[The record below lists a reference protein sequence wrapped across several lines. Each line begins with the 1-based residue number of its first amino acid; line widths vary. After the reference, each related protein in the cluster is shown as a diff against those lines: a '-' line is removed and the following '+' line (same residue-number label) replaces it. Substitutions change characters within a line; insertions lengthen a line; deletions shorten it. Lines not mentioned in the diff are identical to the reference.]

1 MGSQGYT
8 KKRPC
13 CICRRWFTPHPR
25 LKDRQRTC
33 GDPGCKN
40 ERHRRKCAEWNHRNG
55 DYFKSNYLQKKLD
68 SKNKETQLKSRL
80 KTGLPKNFVQDV
92 IGVQH
97 LVIMDYMAQLIISRF
112 QDVIN
117 AQLAEKTS
125 QTGRLPRKKCSR
137 RDRL

>member
-40 ERHRRKCAEWNHRNG
+40 ERHRQKCTQWNKRHA
-55 DYFKSNYLQKKLD
+55 DYFKANYLQKKLD
-68 SKNKETQLKSRL
+68 SKSQVKTRL
-80 KTGLPKNFVQDV
+80 NIGLPKDFVQDV

-97 LVIMDYMAQLIISRF
+97 LVIMEYLAQLILLRF
-112 QDVIN
+112 QDAIN
-117 AQLAEKTS
+117 VQIAGKTT
-125 QTGRLPRKKCSR
+125 QTGRLPRKKFSR

>member
-40 ERHRRKCAEWNHRNG
+40 ERHRQKCAQWNNRHA
-55 DYFKSNYLQKKLD
+55 DYFKANYLQKKLD
-68 SKNKETQLKSRL
+68 SKSQVKTRL
-80 KTGLPKNFVQDV
+80 NTGLPKDFVQEV

-97 LVIMDYMAQLIISRF
+97 LVIMEYLAQLILLRF

-117 AQLAEKTS
+117 AQLTGKTN
-125 QTGRLPRKKCSR
+125 QTERLPRKKCSR

>member
-1 MGSQGYT
+1 MSSKGYI

-25 LKDRQRTC
+25 LKHRQRTC
-33 GDPGCKN
+33 GDPVCKR
-40 ERHRRKCAEWNHRNG
+40 EQHRRKCAEWNHRNG
-55 DYFKSNYLQKKLD
+55 DSFKSNYLQKKFD
-68 SKNKETQLKSRL
+68 SKSKKNQLRSRL
-80 KTGLPKNFVQDV
+80 KTGLPKNFVQEV

-97 LVIMDYMAQLIISRF
+97 LVIMEYLAQLILLRF

-117 AQLAEKTS
+117 AQITGKTS

-137 RDRL
+137 CDRL